1 MRDRTNKDRTRIQP
15 VFEIVMILPGGGFAP
30 GTAQADRFRCSSETR
45 SAKLHGRHRD
55 MVASLYQR
63 GRLDVLHARLAGY
76 FTTTQLYRAFTRG
89 EQAIDELIAESVPP
103 SPPPADDRREALREA
118 IEEYLAFNTSR
129 DDAEKPR
136 ERRLM
141 HRYVD
146 WVETEA
152 AAAGN
157 SEYVATVDD
166 LTPVKVS
173 RYLNGLTSA
182 RHGRGNPCSAA
193 TKNRNRASLGGL
205 GTRLVQRGV
214 LSKHFIKD
222 GGLKPFI
229 EAPSRL
235 PDLTAEE
242 RAAYL
247 ADIEQRTPEFLPVF
261 HLLMNT
267 GADLGEVLSRRVRD
281 VSFGDKLARIDYRR
295 TKTDTDPRQV
305 PLHPDYAR
313 VLRDHITKHAL
324 KLNDKLFRMFAR
336 GQISNSHERAR
347 TAIGRGTLREMTMA
361 AKREGKPA
369 PSPDEIDVL
378 RIKDLRHV
386 SAITW
391 ARAGVRLERI
401 SDWLGHTDIRMTRI
415 YARFMPADEYDAPFI
430 ERARAAVRQLR

>member
-1 MRDRTNKDRTRIQP
+1 MRDRTNKDRARTQP
-15 VFEIVMILPGGGFAP
+15 VFEIVMILPGGGSSP
-30 GTAQADRFRCSSETR
+30 GTAQGDRFRCSSETR
-45 SAKLHGRHRD
+45 SAKLHTRHRD
-55 MVASLYQR
+55 MVTSLYQR
-63 GRLDVLHARLAGY
+63 GRLDVLHARLAGH

-89 EQAIDELIAESVPP
+89 EQAINELMAAVALLSS
-103 SPPPADDRREALREA
+103 SPEPERREPLREA
-118 IEEYLAFNTSR
+118 IEEYLAFNTGR

-141 HRYVD
+141 QRYATWVD
-146 WVETEA
+146 EQAV
-152 AAAGN
+152 AAGRTGHI
-157 SEYVATVDD
+157 ATVDD
-166 LTPVKVS
+166 LTPEQVS

-182 RHGRGNPCSAA
+182 RHGRGHSCSAA

-205 GTRLVQRGV
+205 ATRLVQRGI
-214 LSKHFIKD
+214 LTKHFIKD

-235 PDLTAEE
+235 PDLTSEE

-247 ADIEQRTPEFLPVF
+247 ADIEERTPEFLPVF

-267 GADLGEVLSRRVRD
+267 GADLGEVMSRRVRD
-281 VSFGDKLARIDYRR
+281 VTFGEKLARIDYRR

-313 VLRDHITKHAL
+313 GLREHIARHSL

-361 AKREGKPA
+361 ARREGKPA
-369 PSPDEIDVL
+369 PSPIEIDVL

-401 SDWLGHTDIRMTRI
+401 SDWLGHADIRMTRI

-430 ERARAAVRQLR
+430 ERARAAVRVDA

>member
-55 MVASLYQR
+55 MIASLYQR

-89 EQAIDELIAESVPP
+89 EQAINELMAESVPP
-103 SPPPADDRREALREA
+103 SPPPADDRRETLREA

-166 LTPVKVS
+166 LTPGKVS

-205 GTRLVQRGV
+205 GTRLVQRGI

-235 PDLTAEE
+235 PDLTTEE

-267 GADLGEVLSRRVRD
+267 GADLGEVMSRRVRD
-281 VSFGDKLARIDYRR
+281 VSFGEKLARIDYRR

-313 VLRDHITKHAL
+313 VLRVHITKHAL

-361 AKREGKPA
+361 AIREGKPA

-401 SDWLGHTDIRMTRI
+401 SDWLGHADIRMTRI

>member
-1 MRDRTNKDRTRIQP
+1 MRERKNKDRTRSQP
-15 VFEIVMILPGGGFAP
+15 VFEIVMILPGSGLAE
-30 GTAQADRFRCSSETR
+30 GTAEPDRFRCSSETR
-45 SAKLHGRHRD
+45 VAKLHAKHRD
-55 MVASLYQR
+55 MIAALYQR
-63 GRLDVLHARLAGY
+63 GRSDVLRARLSGH
-76 FTTTQLYRAFTRG
+76 FTTTQLYAAFGRG
-89 EQAIDELIAESVPP
+89 EQAINELMGATVPA
-103 SPPPADDRREALREA
+103 PATTGEAREPLRA
-118 IEEYLAFNTSR
+118 SIEEYLAFNTGR

-141 HRYVD
+141 LRYVE
-146 WVETEA
+146 WVESQTALRGEA
-152 AAAGN
+152 G
-157 SEYVATVDD
+157 YVATVDD
-166 LTPVKVS
+166 LTPEQVS
-173 RYLNGLTSA
+173 RYLNGLRSS
-182 RHGRGNPCSAA
+182 RHRRGHACAA
-193 TKNRNRASLGGL
+193 TTKNRNRASLGGL
-205 GTRLVQRGV
+205 ATRLVQRG
-214 LSKHFIKD
+214 LLTKHFIKD

-235 PDLTAEE
+235 PDLTSEE

-247 ADIEQRTPEFLPVF
+247 ADIEARTPEFLPVF

-281 VSFGDKLARIDYRR
+281 VSFGDRLARIDYRR

-313 VLRDHITKHAL
+313 ALRDHIAKSDL
-324 KLNDKLFRMFAR
+324 RLNDKLFGMFAR
-336 GQISNSHERAR
+336 CQISDSHERAR

-361 AKREGKPA
+361 AKRAGKPA
-369 PSPDEIDVL
+369 PSADEIDVL

-401 SDWLGHTDIRMTRI
+401 SDWLGHADIRMTRI

-430 ERARAAVRQLR
+430 ERARDVTRVRS

>member
-1 MRDRTNKDRTRIQP
+1 MRDRANKDRGRTQP
-15 VFEIVMILPGGGFAP
+15 VFEIVMILPGGAFAA
-30 GTAQADRFRCSSETR
+30 GTAQVDRFRCSSETR
-45 SAKLHGRHRD
+45 SAKLHSRHRD
-55 MVASLYQR
+55 MMANLYQR
-63 GRLDVLHARLAGY
+63 GRLDVLHARLAGH

-89 EQAIDELIAESVPP
+89 EQAISELMAASVPP
-103 SPPPADDRREALREA
+103 SPSSENDRREPLREA
-118 IEEYLAFNTSR
+118 IEEYLAFNTGR

-141 HRYVD
+141 QRYAA

-152 AAAGN
+152 SAAGDVG
-157 SEYVATVDD
+157 YVATVDD
-166 LTPVKVS
+166 LTSEKVS
-173 RYLNGLTSA
+173 RYLNSLTSA
-182 RHGRGNPCSAA
+182 RHGRGHPCSAA

-205 GTRLVQRGV
+205 ATRLVQRGI
-214 LSKHFIKD
+214 LTKHFIKD

-267 GADLGEVLSRRVRD
+267 GADLGEVMSRRVRD
-281 VSFGDKLARIDYRR
+281 VSFGEKLARIDYRR

-313 VLRDHITKHAL
+313 VLREHIARHPL

-336 GQISNSHERAR
+336 GQISNSHEMAR

-361 AKREGKPA
+361 AEREGKPA
-369 PSPDEIDVL
+369 PLPEEIDVL

-401 SDWLGHTDIRMTRI
+401 SDWLGHADIRMTRI

-430 ERARAAVRQLR
+430 ERARSVVRLGG

>member
-1 MRDRTNKDRTRIQP
+1 MRDRTNKDRTRSQP

-30 GTAQADRFRCSSETR
+30 GTAQVDRFRCSSETR

-55 MVASLYQR
+55 MVSSLYQR
-63 GRLDVLHARLAGY
+63 GRLDVLHARLTGH
-76 FTTTQLYRAFTRG
+76 FTTTELYRAFTRG
-89 EQAIDELIAESVPP
+89 EQAINELMSAALPP
-103 SPPPADDRREALREA
+103 SPPADDGRRETLRDA
-118 IEEYLAFNTSR
+118 IEEYLAFNTGR
-129 DDAEKPR
+129 DDSEKPR

-141 HRYVD
+141 HRYVK

-152 AAAGN
+152 AAGMPG
-157 SEYVATVDD
+157 YVATIDD
-166 LTPVKVS
+166 LTSEQVS
-173 RYLNGLTSA
+173 RYLTSLTSA
-182 RHGRGNPCSAA
+182 RHGRGRPCSAA

-205 GTRLVQRGV
+205 ATRLVQRG
-214 LSKHFIKD
+214 LLTKHFIKD

-247 ADIEQRTPEFLPVF
+247 GDIEQRTPEFLPVF

-281 VSFGDKLARIDYRR
+281 VSFGEKLARIDYRR

-313 VLRDHITKHAL
+313 VLQDHIAKHRL
-324 KLNDKLFRMFAR
+324 KLNDKLFRMFPR
-336 GQISNSHERAR
+336 GQISNSHEKAR
-347 TAIGRGTLREMTMA
+347 TTIGRGTLREMTMA
-361 AKREGKPA
+361 ARREGKPA

-401 SDWLGHTDIRMTRI
+401 SDWLGHADIRMTRI

-430 ERARAAVRQLR
+430 ERARAAVRS